1 MIIIPRF
8 GFALLSVF
16 VFCVSSR
23 AQLSYGPIL
32 YQDDFSTSNS
42 LWRFDIVETLGNQ
55 AAIDASYGKIEDGIL
70 ALKANVG
77 CGSDYLGSIASL
89 QLPLPT
95 NYVIEYRARKM
106 QFCGSF
112 RTDISGTPRTVGDS
126 HYNPP
131 ALELS
136 MAGNWFGNLCS
147 SKTWED
153 GTCVLPAITAQV
165 NGQWYNW
172 RIVKIGSTCKVYLN
186 DNLQHS
192 YSGFILSGGFLH
204 FGTGQAGSTA
214 EVDDL
219 KIYGVG
225 LGPALQIE
233 VAAVRVSWFAES
245 NVTYQVQWSSQLQGW
260 TNLVVVVGTG
270 AQTNI
275 VDWVSGERRFYRL
288 IQEPALNDGLL
299 AYYPFSGNA
308 NDESTNQ
315 NHATVLGATLTTDRF
330 GHADSA
336 YQFNGTDQYLSA
348 PHQPYLN
355 LTNGDFTI
363 ALWALANDPQAGGIL
378 IGKDDGGGNQQKWMF
393 VLGGVPDQEPGIRVH
408 FHVNPPPQ
416 WHATALWAPISG
428 SWHHYLV
435 RKSGTN
441 CSIFIDGNLA
451 STPAAIGPTS
461 GGITAPLTI
470 GQAEGG
476 GWLNG
481 RIDDIRIY
489 NRAISDGQV
498 QALFNLQE

>member
-1 MIIIPRF
+1 MKIISRF
-8 GFALLSVF
+8 LFALLAILVF
-16 VFCVSSR
+16 SVSSR
-23 AQLSYGPIL
+23 AQVSYGPIL

-42 LWRFDIVETLGNQ
+42 LWRFNLVETRGNQ
-55 AAIDASYGKIEDGIL
+55 TAIDASYGKIEGGVL

-77 CGSDYLGSIASL
+77 CGWDYLGSIASL

-106 QFCGSF
+106 QWCGSF
-112 RTDISGTPRTVGDS
+112 RTDISEIPGTVGDS
-126 HYNPP
+126 HFNPP
-131 ALELS
+131 AMEFG
-136 MAGNWFGNLCS
+136 MAGSWFGQLCAWR
-147 SKTWED
+147 TWED
-153 GTCVLPAITAQV
+153 QTCIPPTTTSQV

-172 RIVKIGSTCKVYLN
+172 RIVKIANSCKVYL
-186 DNLQHS
+186 DGNLQWA
-192 YSGFILSGGFLH
+192 YSGPLLSGGFLH

-225 LGPALQIE
+225 VGPALQIE
-233 VAAVRVSWFAES
+233 VAAVRVSWLAES
-245 NVTYQVQWSSQLQGW
+245 NVTYQVQWSSQLHGW

-288 IQEPALNDGLL
+288 VLEPGLSEGLL

-308 NDESTNQ
+308 HDETSNQ

-330 GHADSA
+330 GRADSA
-336 YQFNGTDQYLSA
+336 YQFNGADQYLSA

-363 ALWALANDPQAGGIL
+363 ALWALANDPGAGGIF
-378 IGKDDGGGNQQKWMF
+378 IGKDDGGGNQQKWIF
-393 VLGGVPDQEPGIRVH
+393 VLGGVPDQEPGMRVH

-416 WHATALWAPISG
+416 WHATALWMPASG
-428 SWHHYLV
+428 TWHHYV
-435 RKSGTN
+435 ARKAGTD

-451 STPAAIGPTS
+451 STPAAIGS
-461 GGITAPLTI
+461 ISSGITAPLTI

-489 NRAISDGQV
+489 NRALSDAQV
-498 QALFNLQE
+498 QALLNLQE